1 MILELESWRQGC
13 HRGCLINMNAWIL
26 RRNQTF
32 SDRKWIHLIW
42 LPAFLRLLFSNSC
55 ESTSPRFW
63 RKYIK
68 PIYNIQQA
76 RKYIICNYFN
86 IMLKK
91 KLNVWNSTQFSI
103 FFEHIQKTK
112 AQGLLNCGIPT
123 WWESMKLMEKNLAC
137 QDLQDEPWK
146 GWGYS
151 SAIQNWPYMYSAL
164 GLLSSITPI
173 P

>member
-91 KLNVWNSTQFSI
+91 KVKCVKQHTVFNILWAYTEDQSPRPPQLWYTHMMG
-103 FFEHIQKTK
+103 EYETHGKE
-112 AQGLLNCGIPT
+112 L
-123 WWESMKLMEKNLAC
+123 SMPRPSGWTME
-137 QDLQDEPWK
+137 
-146 GWGYS
+146 G
-151 SAIQNWPYMYSAL
+151 L
-164 GLLSSITPI
+164 GL
-173 P
+173 